1 MIGFCGLCVEEKC
14 ARMRIFVSDKRERL
28 LKKVLEA
35 CNAYYEVFPR
45 FDNNVV
51 IAR

>member
-1 MIGFCGLCVEEKC
+1 MLCVEEKC

-35 CNAYYEVFPR
+35 ASVYYEVFPW
-45 FDNNVV
+45 FGNNVD
-51 IAR
+51 ISG